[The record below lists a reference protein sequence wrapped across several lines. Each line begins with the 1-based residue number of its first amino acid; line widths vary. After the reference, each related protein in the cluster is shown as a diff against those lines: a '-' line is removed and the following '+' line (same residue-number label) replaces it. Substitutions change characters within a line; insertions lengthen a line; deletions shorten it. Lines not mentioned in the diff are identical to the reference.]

1 MNAGDIVKY
10 GQLTVNQAVADL
22 APAHWETPG
31 VCGNWSVRQIIAHLA
46 SYEAIL
52 TDILSQL
59 LGEPSN
65 GMVARYTSPDGDFND
80 REVAARQEFSPQA
93 ALEEL
98 TTANARNLAMLARI
112 PPAALTQP
120 GTLPWYGAEYAID
133 DYIVYANYGH
143 KREHTAQIDR
153 FRSTLGA

>member
-1 MNAGDIVKY
+1 MNANIDKARELFIE
-10 GQLTVNQAVADL
+10 AVGKV
-22 APAHWETPG
+22 APEQWEAPG
-31 VCGNWSVRQIIAHLA
+31 VCGVWSVRQIVSHLA
-46 SYEAIL
+46 SYEL
-52 TDILSQL
+52 VLLDILSQL

-65 GMVARYTSPDGDFND
+65 GMVARYTAPSGDFND
-80 REVAARQEFSPQA
+80 QEVAARLNLTPQA

-98 TTANARNLAMLARI
+98 TTANTRCLDLLARI
-112 PPAALTQP
+112 PPE
-120 GTLPWYGAEYAID
+120 TLAKPETIPWYGADYAVD